1 MIARVLL
8 GETIMSKVLRHFW
21 ADDHGAV
28 ISTELILV
36 VSILI
41 FGVIAGLVALRNSII
56 ASFGNI
62 GDTLVELVPSFTYS
76 GFLIGAADGGT
87 NIALVN
93 GYFAGTLVTPLTGLS
108 IPPLAFP
115 FTPIP
120 PAP

>member
-1 MIARVLL
+1 
-8 GETIMSKVLRHFW
+8 MSKLHRQLW
-21 ADDHGAV
+21 ADDSGAV

-36 VSILI
+36 ISILV
-41 FGVIAGLVALRNSII
+41 FGVIAGLVALRNSMI

-76 GFLIGAADGGT
+76 GFLVGAAGGGT

-108 IPPLAFP
+108 LPPIAYP